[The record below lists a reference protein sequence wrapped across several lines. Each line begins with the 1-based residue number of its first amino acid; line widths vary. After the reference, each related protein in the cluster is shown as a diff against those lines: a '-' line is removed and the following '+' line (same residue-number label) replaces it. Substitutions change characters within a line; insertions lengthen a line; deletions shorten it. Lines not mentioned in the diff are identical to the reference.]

1 MRAAGVVIAA
11 AALLGS
17 GIVIGRYFHPST
29 WLSTPAPALPV
40 ASPQATRPP
49 VPSTGILDTS
59 RLPLLLNTI
68 PIAGTGRFAVS
79 EDLPGGAVARVEQ
92 SLLVMDR
99 VGHIF
104 VFEHAALRR
113 MDYDPPSGITKA
125 LYLAYDES
133 RGTIYVSHLARPVP
147 SEGVRFTIASL
158 AIDKRTLATRGQW
171 QTVFETGGLSEDAG
185 RRGGTGGK
193 MLVTRERL
201 YFSVGDFS
209 VGQIPVSPFD
219 FAAQD
224 PSSPFGKIFDHDLTT
239 KATAV
244 SSTGHRNS
252 QGLVWT
258 TSGTLMSTE
267 HGPEGGDELNIIVP
281 GGNYGWPYRTHGVG
295 YGTFEWPAM
304 PHATARFIE
313 PVFAWVPSPAISAVI
328 EVAGFHDRWNGDLL
342 VGSLEAQTLFRLK
355 VANSRVLY
363 SEGIQIGSRIRDLVQ
378 MPNQIAL
385 ITDDPALVLISVD
398 EERLKQNARL
408 PETGRR

>member
-1 MRAAGVVIAA
+1 M
-11 AALLGS
+11 
-17 GIVIGRYFHPST
+17 
-29 WLSTPAPALPV
+29 
-40 ASPQATRPP
+40 
-49 VPSTGILDTS
+49 
-59 RLPLLLNTI
+59 
-68 PIAGTGRFAVS
+68 PIAGTGRFTAS

-99 VGHIF
+99 VGQVF
-104 VFEHAALRR
+104 VFENTALRP
-113 MDYDPPSGITKA
+113 MDYDAPPAIAKA

-147 SEGVRFTIASL
+147 SGGLRFRICAL
-158 AIDKRTLATRGQW
+158 AINRPTLVRSGQW
-171 QTVFETGGLSEDAG
+171 QTVFESGDLPEDAG
-185 RRGGTGGK
+185 RRGGAGGK
-193 MLVTRERL
+193 MVITGDHL

-224 PSSPFGKIFDHDLTT
+224 PLSPFGKVFDHDLTT
-239 KATAV
+239 KATTVRSA
-244 SSTGHRNS
+244 GHRNP

-258 TSGTLMSTE
+258 TAGALVGTE

-281 GGNYGWPYRTHGVG
+281 GGNYGWPHQTHGVG
-295 YGTFEWPAM
+295 YGTFEWPTM

-313 PVFAWVPSPAISAVI
+313 PMFAWVPSPAVSAVI

-342 VGSLEAQTLFRLK
+342 VGSLKAQTLFRLK
-355 VANSRVLY
+355 IASNRVLY

-385 ITDDPALVLISVD
+385 ITDDPALVLITVD
-398 EERLKQNARL
+398 EERLKQNTRL